1 MKIRSILFLA
11 IVLVMSSCSDDETS
25 LGLNFQ
31 GLEDLGSS
39 YVYEGWLIV
48 DGSPISSGRFSV
60 DSNGNPSQSD
70 FELNQE
76 DVDKASTFVLT
87 IEPAQEDDPA
97 PSDVHILAG
106 DFSGSS
112 ASLTVDHP
120 AAIDNDFGSADGV
133 FILATPTDDD
143 ASNEDSGIWFLDN
156 SSGSP
161 QAGLS
166 LPELPAG
173 WIYEGWAVVDGTPIS
188 TGTFSSA
195 SRADN
200 AAPFSG
206 PLNGPPY
213 PGEDF
218 LVNAPSGF
226 NFPVSLFGGAGVI
239 SIEPV
244 PDNSSAPFTLK
255 PLVGEISA
263 NGEVH
268 SVVSMGQNLNFPTGT
283 VNR

>member
-11 IVLVMSSCSDDETS
+11 IVLLMSSCSDDETS

-87 IEPAQEDDPA
+87 IEPAQGDDPA

-120 AAIDNDFGSADGV
+120 AAIDNDFGGSGG
-133 FILATPTDDD
+133 FLFLE
-143 ASNEDSGIWFLDN
+143 SHQRSSGIVLTMALKKLYKN
-156 SSGSP
+156 S
-161 QAGLS
+161 
-166 LPELPAG
+166 
-173 WIYEGWAVVDGTPIS
+173 
-188 TGTFSSA
+188 
-195 SRADN
+195 
-200 AAPFSG
+200 
-206 PLNGPPY
+206 
-213 PGEDF
+213 
-218 LVNAPSGF
+218 
-226 NFPVSLFGGAGVI
+226 
-239 SIEPV
+239 
-244 PDNSSAPFTLK
+244 
-255 PLVGEISA
+255 
-263 NGEVH
+263 
-268 SVVSMGQNLNFPTGT
+268 
-283 VNR
+283 